1 MLSKRFRLT
10 AKDRRGR
17 DIAFY
22 ISMPDNKSVNITIGQ
37 GTDQIDIY
45 ISGASLL
52 KALYELRYG
61 KPYEP
66 KHAKVEHHGEA

>member
-1 MLSKRFRLT
+1 MLSKRFRLK

-22 ISMPDNKSVNITIGQ
+22 ISMPDSKTVNITIGQ

-45 ISGASLL
+45 ISGSSLL
-52 KALYELRYG
+52 KAMFELRYG
-61 KPYEP
+61 KPYTP
-66 KHAKVEHHGEA
+66 KHAKEEHHGEA